1 MKIYSVTERQKKN
14 SIITEEDFETDYLE
28 SVNNPKKFWK
38 EKAESTLDW
47 FSNWDEVVSSNLEEG
62 KVEWFKNGKL
72 NGLWYFY
79 EKNGE
84 LRFLDNFENGEKID

>member
-14 SIITEEDFETDYLE
+14 SIIAEEDFETDYLE

-62 KVEWFKNGKL
+62 KVEWFKNG
-72 NGLWYFY
+72 NTQ
-79 EKNGE
+79 
-84 LRFLDNFENGEKID
+84 